1 MFYKNG
7 NNINFSYKELL
18 NNLTPDSKIVFTN
31 GVFDILHIGHVEY
44 LKNAAAYGDFLIV
57 GLNSNL
63 SVKKLNKA
71 SERPI
76 VDEDDRAKI
85 LSCLYFVDLVIIF
98 NEANPEELIKNIKPS
113 IYIKGGDYDVE
124 NIPETD
130 LVQSYGGVIKKGLYV
145 KGKSSSLIISQLYP
159 RRKTLWF

>member
-1 MFYKNG
+1 MVYKDG
-7 NNINFSYKELL
+7 HNINSSYKEVL
-18 NNLTPDSKIVFTN
+18 NSLIPHSKIVFTN
-31 GVFDILHIGHVEY
+31 GVFDILHIGHIEY
-44 LKNAAAYGDFLIV
+44 LKKAATFGDFLIV

-63 SVKKLNKA
+63 SVKKLNKG

-130 LVQSYGGVIKKGLYV
+130 LVKSYGGVIKKGLYV

-159 RRKTLWF
+159 RRKTL